1 MINEGSMG
9 DEKFFLTKK
18 GFEEFTRKLEYLTTI
33 KRKEI
38 SEKIRQAIAF
48 GDITD
53 NSEYNTAKDEQA
65 FLESEIKNLE
75 LELAH
80 AEIIENVSS
89 DTVKVG
95 SKVTVKDPNSKKTST
110 FIITGRLE
118 SDPENHKI
126 SWASPIGEGLIDHK
140 VNDTIAIKVP
150 KGVIKYKIVK
160 IEKGED

>member
-65 FLESEIKNLE
+65 FW
-75 LELAH
+75 
-80 AEIIENVSS
+80 
-89 DTVKVG
+89 KV
-95 SKVTVKDPNSKKTST
+95 
-110 FIITGRLE
+110 RL
-118 SDPENHKI
+118 KI
-126 SWASPIGEGLIDHK
+126 L
-140 VNDTIAIKVP
+140 N
-150 KGVIKYKIVK
+150 
-160 IEKGED
+160 

>member
-1 MINEGSMG
+1 MIKEGSVG

-18 GFEEFTRKLEYLTTI
+18 GFEELTRKLEYLTTV
-33 KRKEI
+33 KRREI
-38 SEKIRQAIAF
+38 SEKIRKAIAF
-48 GDITD
+48 GDITE
-53 NSEYNTAKDEQA
+53 NSEYNTAKNEQA
-65 FLESEIKNLE
+65 FLESEIKNIE

-89 DTVKVG
+89 DIVKVG
-95 SKVTVKDPNSKKTST
+95 SKVTVKDSSSKKTST

-140 VNDTIAIKVP
+140 VNDTIAIKIP

-160 IEKGED
+160 IEKGGE

>member
-9 DEKFFLTKK
+9 EEKFFLTKK
-18 GFEEFTRKLEYLTTI
+18 GFEELMRKLDYF
-33 KRKEI
+33 KRVKRQEV

-53 NSEYNTAKDEQA
+53 NAEYNTAKDEQA
-65 FLESEIKNLE
+65 FLESEIENLE
-75 LELAH
+75 LELSH

-95 SKVTVKDPNSKKTST
+95 TKVTVKDSNSKKTST

-140 VNDTIAIKVP
+140 VNDTVAIKVP
-150 KGVIKYKIVK
+150 KGVVKYKIVK
-160 IEKGED
+160 IEKGEG